1 MSNEG
6 KKILTNLEV
15 KGYIDVD
22 GGIKDANSNFGNSGQ
37 YLQTSSTDVVWA
49 NAPGSQ
55 GNTTLVGKYVTTI
68 TGTGVDN
75 DANKIRTVQHNLNSL
90 YVVVSVRHPDG
101 GGNTLN
107 LYFDNDSYTHM
118 DVGYS
123 SGSGIEVGT
132 FDGDVTESANYVT
145 LRFPNNLANGAVY
158 LVTIIG

>member
-1 MSNEG
+1 MG
-6 KKILTNLEV
+6 KKYLCDLEV

-22 GGIKDANSNFGNSGQ
+22 GGIKDSGGDMGNSGQ
-37 YLQTSSTDVVWA
+37 YLQTNGSSDVNWA

-75 DANKIRTVQHNLNSL
+75 DANKIRTIQHNLNSL
-90 YVVVSVRHPDG
+90 YVIVSVRHPDG

-132 FDGDVTESANYVT
+132 FDDDVTESANYVT
-145 LRFPNNLANGAVY
+145 VRFPNNLANGAVY